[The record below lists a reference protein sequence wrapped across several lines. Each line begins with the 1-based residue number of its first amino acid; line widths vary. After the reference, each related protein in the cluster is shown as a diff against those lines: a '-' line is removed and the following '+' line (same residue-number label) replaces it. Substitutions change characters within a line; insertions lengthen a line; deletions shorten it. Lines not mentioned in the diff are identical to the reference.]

1 MRVAIFYATREGQ
14 THRIAEHIA
23 TGLRAHS
30 VEADVFNVRQLHA
43 PLDWSSYSTACVAAS
58 VHIGHHEPE
67 MITFVK
73 NHRHDLERLS
83 AAFLSVTLSEAG
95 AEDHTQ
101 PPERRQQSAADAH
114 RMVEVFVE
122 DSGWRPAHAL
132 CVAGALKYSQYN
144 FFIKLVMK
152 HIARK
157 AGAPTDTSRDYEFT
171 DWWALDRF
179 VEEVVREIAARRQE
193 MPRGDLVT
201 SRS

>member
-14 THRIAEHIA
+14 TRRIAEHIA
-23 TGLRAHS
+23 AELRSQS
-30 VEADVFNVRQLHA
+30 VDADVFNVRRLHA
-43 PLDWSSYSTACVAAS
+43 QLDWASYSTACIAAS
-58 VHIGHHEPE
+58 VHAGHHEPE

-73 NHRHDLERLS
+73 NHRFDLERLS

-95 AEDHTQ
+95 AEDVTQ
-101 PPERRQQSAADAH
+101 SFERRQQSAADAH
-114 RMVEVFVE
+114 RMVGVFVE
-122 DSGWRPAHAL
+122 ETGWRPAHAL
-132 CVAGALKYSQYN
+132 CVAGALNYSRYN

-171 DWWALDRF
+171 DWPALDQF
-179 VEEVVREIAARRQE
+179 VEGVVRETAARRE
-193 MPRGDLVT
+193 ETPRGDLVT